1 MSCSAL
7 RTRGQALFDCATL
20 ALTVLACAAL
30 LFAAALVPAPPV
42 VLPLIALVC
51 IGSPIAA
58 SCDLRPSLAI
68 LRTSGGLTRRR
79 SNARLLAE
87 MRDYLAQLPETPHP
101 RDG

>member
-1 MSCSAL
+1 MTSSPFP
-7 RTRGQALFDCATL
+7 TRGQALFVCATL

-42 VLPLIALVC
+42 VLPFIVLVC

-58 SCDLRPSLAI
+58 SWDLRLSLAI

-79 SNARLLAE
+79 SHARLLAE
-87 MRDYLAQLPETPHP
+87 MRAYLAQLPETQHP
-101 RDG
+101 RER